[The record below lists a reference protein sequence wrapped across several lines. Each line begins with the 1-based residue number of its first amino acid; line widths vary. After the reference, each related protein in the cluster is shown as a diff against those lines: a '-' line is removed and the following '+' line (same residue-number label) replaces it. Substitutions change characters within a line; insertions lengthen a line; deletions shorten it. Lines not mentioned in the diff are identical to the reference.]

1 VSSGDTSAGKGQAD
15 ETGRLLAGRYRIVA
29 QLGRGGMGVVWRAV
43 DEVLGRE
50 VAVKE
55 LRTYTD
61 ADGPELADLR
71 LRMQRE
77 ARAAAR
83 VRHPGVVAV
92 HDVAEVD
99 GRPLIV
105 MELVDGPSL
114 DDVLRERGTLDA
126 REAAEMGAKVMDALA
141 AAHRAGVLHRD
152 VKPGNI
158 LLDRSGRV
166 VLTDFGIATME
177 DPGDGSAT
185 HLTRSGEL
193 VGSLDYLAPERAQG
207 ADPGPASDIWALGAT
222 LYAAVEGSSPF
233 RRTSTYSTLAA
244 IVTEPLPQPLR
255 AGALAPVLRRLMD
268 KRPEARPEAEQA
280 RELLQ
285 AVVNRGGTDTPTT
298 TLRGASAP
306 VREVTERSVPTVP
319 PGFGPA
325 EPVAPAGQGFGPP
338 KGAAHGAQGVGAPGA
353 GAPDQA
359 GPADRTS
366 DSGDQ
371 AGRAAHGF
379 GSSEPP
385 GEAGQGTGSPGQV
398 GQGVPGFGSSGQAGH
413 GAEGFGSAGQAR
425 QGSGSP
431 GQVGQGVP
439 GFGSSGQAGHGAEGF
454 GSAGQA
460 RQGSGS
466 AGQVGQGVPG
476 FGSSGQAGH
485 GAEGFGSAGQARQGS
500 GSAGQVGQGVP
511 GFGSSGQA
519 GHGAEGFGSSEQAG
533 QPGQGSGSV
542 SQAGHG
548 VPGFGSS
555 EPAGRGAEGFG
566 SAEARQAAHGFG
578 SAEHAATAAPGF
590 GPPPAV
596 GTGPDSAATGPIPAP
611 TNPRRKGRALLAAAA
626 VTLVLAAAGVTVARM
641 NNSGDAEAN
650 ARPASS
656 STSAE
661 ASSSASG
668 RTDADRSDDPKPTQQ
683 GDEKTPTAPQKT
695 PRGQGASTPAGK
707 ASPSAPAN
715 SSGGGTTGGTSG
727 GGSGDGGT
735 TTGGGGGGETSE
747 APACQSIG
755 GGKYNCQVWQTAK
768 SYTAS
773 GTEVGVL
780 GKGTNYF
787 FCQQNLGR
795 RETSGQWTNVWWAKT
810 DDDRGN
816 TNVYISDVYI
826 QGGDNDEP
834 VPGLPVC

>member
-1 VSSGDTSAGKGQAD
+1 MSSGDTSAGKGQAD

-413 GAEGFGSAGQAR
+413 GAEGFGS
-425 QGSGSP
+425 
-431 GQVGQGVP
+431 
-439 GFGSSGQAGHGAEGF
+439 
-454 GSAGQA
+454 
-460 RQGSGS
+460 
-466 AGQVGQGVPG
+466 
-476 FGSSGQAGH
+476 
-485 GAEGFGSAGQARQGS
+485 
-500 GSAGQVGQGVP
+500 
-511 GFGSSGQA
+511 
-519 GHGAEGFGSSEQAG
+519 SEQAG

-548 VPGFGSS
+548 MPGFGSS

>member
-1 VSSGDTSAGKGQAD
+1 MSSGDTSAGKGQAD

-425 QGSGSP
+425 QGSGS
-431 GQVGQGVP
+431 
-439 GFGSSGQAGHGAEGF
+439 
-454 GSAGQA
+454 
-460 RQGSGS
+460 
-466 AGQVGQGVPG
+466 
-476 FGSSGQAGH
+476 
-485 GAEGFGSAGQARQGS
+485 
-500 GSAGQVGQGVP
+500 AGQVGQGVP

-548 VPGFGSS
+548 MPGFGSS
-555 EPAGRGAEGFG
+555 EPAGHGAEGFG